1 MRGKVALVGSP
12 STGKST
18 IFNRIIG
25 ERKSIVSEEHGI
37 TRDRL
42 YAEAEWLGE
51 TFTLIDTGGLEIVNA
66 PFQKEIRAQVEYAI
80 DEADV
85 IIFLVDGKAGLTA
98 NDDYVRSL
106 LFKVKKK
113 VVLACNKID
122 DVDHMYRIY
131 DFYSLGFGEPI
142 AVSGA
147 HGIGLGDLLD
157 KVVKMLPKKS
167 PKAYDNAITFT
178 FIGRPNVGKSSL
190 TNAVLGS
197 DRVIVSNIEGT
208 TRDAIDQPFKRDGIN
223 YVAIDTAGLKKRG
236 KIYEAVDK
244 YAALRAM
251 DAIERASVVCLLVDA
266 STGIYEQD
274 KHVVGYAIEQNKPI
288 VIVVNKW
295 DLHSHEPDAQQKFT
309 EELRILFKFVD
320 YVPIVYLSAKN
331 RSGLKNLFDAID
343 KCFEDSNKRVP
354 TAILNEVVLNA
365 QIMNQAPDFN
375 GGRLKISYVSQVKA
389 QPPTFVFFVNN
400 PKFLHFSYERYIDNT
415 IRRTFNLDY
424 TPLKF
429 VFKSKIRRLKS
440 NEICCFR

>member
-106 LFKVKKK
+106 LFKAKKK

-320 YVPIVYLSAKN
+320 YAPIVYLSAKN

-429 VFKSKIRRLKS
+429 VFKSKNK
-440 NEICCFR
+440 EVEK

>member
-122 DVDHMYRIY
+122 DIDHMYRIY

-320 YVPIVYLSAKN
+320 YAPIVYLSAKN

-429 VFKSKIRRLKS
+429 VFKSKNK
-440 NEICCFR
+440 EVEK

>member
-113 VVLACNKID
+113 VVLVCNKID

-320 YVPIVYLSAKN
+320 YAPIVYLSAKN

-429 VFKSKIRRLKS
+429 VFKSKNK
-440 NEICCFR
+440 EVEK

>member
-1 MRGKVALVGSP
+1 MIGKVALVGSP

-18 IFNRIIG
+18 MFNRIIG

-106 LFKVKKK
+106 L
-113 VVLACNKID
+113 LACNKID

-274 KHVVGYAIEQNKPI
+274 KHVIGYAIEQNKPI

-320 YVPIVYLSAKN
+320 YAPIVYLSAKN

-429 VFKSKIRRLKS
+429 VFKSKNK
-440 NEICCFR
+440 EVEK

>member
-320 YVPIVYLSAKN
+320 YAPIVYLSAKN
-331 RSGLKNLFDAID
+331 RSGLKNLFDVID

-429 VFKSKIRRLKS
+429 VFKSKNK
-440 NEICCFR
+440 EVEK

>member
-266 STGIYEQD
+266 SIGIYEQD

-320 YVPIVYLSAKN
+320 YAPIVYLSAKN

-429 VFKSKIRRLKS
+429 VFKSKNK
-440 NEICCFR
+440 EVEK

>member
-208 TRDAIDQPFKRDGIN
+208 TRDAIDQPFKCDGIN

-320 YVPIVYLSAKN
+320 YAPIVYLSAKN

-429 VFKSKIRRLKS
+429 VFKSKNK
-440 NEICCFR
+440 EVEK

>member
-157 KVVKMLPKKS
+157 KVVKMLPKKT

-320 YVPIVYLSAKN
+320 YAPIVYLSAKN

-429 VFKSKIRRLKS
+429 VFKSKNK
-440 NEICCFR
+440 EVEK

>member
-25 ERKSIVSEEHGI
+25 KRKSIVSEEHGI

-320 YVPIVYLSAKN
+320 YAPIVYLSAKN

-429 VFKSKIRRLKS
+429 VFKSKNK
-440 NEICCFR
+440 EVEK

>member
-142 AVSGA
+142 TVSGA

-320 YVPIVYLSAKN
+320 YAPIVYLSAKN

-429 VFKSKIRRLKS
+429 VFKSKNK
-440 NEICCFR
+440 EVEK

>member
-85 IIFLVDGKAGLTA
+85 IIFLVD
-98 NDDYVRSL
+98 SL

-208 TRDAIDQPFKRDGIN
+208 TRDAIDKPFKRDGIN

-320 YVPIVYLSAKN
+320 YAPIVYLSAKN

-429 VFKSKIRRLKS
+429 VFKSKNK
-440 NEICCFR
+440 EVEK

>member
-51 TFTLIDTGGLEIVNA
+51 TFTLIDTSGLEIVNA

-320 YVPIVYLSAKN
+320 YAPIVYLSAKN

-429 VFKSKIRRLKS
+429 VFKSKNK
-440 NEICCFR
+440 EVEK

>member
-320 YVPIVYLSAKN
+320 YAPIVYLSAKN

-400 PKFLHFSYERYIDNT
+400 PKFLHFSYERYIYNT

-429 VFKSKIRRLKS
+429 VFKSKNK
-440 NEICCFR
+440 EVEK

>member
-320 YVPIVYLSAKN
+320 YAPIVYLSAKN

-375 GGRLKISYVSQVKA
+375 GGRLKISYVSQVKV

-429 VFKSKIRRLKS
+429 VFKSKNK
-440 NEICCFR
+440 EVEK

>member
-167 PKAYDNAITFT
+167 PKVYDNAITFT

-320 YVPIVYLSAKN
+320 YAPIVYLSAKN

-429 VFKSKIRRLKS
+429 VFKSKNK
-440 NEICCFR
+440 EVEK

>member
-113 VVLACNKID
+113 VVLVCNKID

-190 TNAVLGS
+190 TNAVIGS

-320 YVPIVYLSAKN
+320 YAPIVYLSAKN

-429 VFKSKIRRLKS
+429 VFKSKNK
-440 NEICCFR
+440 EVEK

>member
-85 IIFLVDGKAGLTA
+85 IIFLVDGKAGLTD

-178 FIGRPNVGKSSL
+178 LIGRPNVGKSSL

-320 YVPIVYLSAKN
+320 YAPIVYLSAKN

-429 VFKSKIRRLKS
+429 VFKSKNK
-440 NEICCFR
+440 EVEK

>member
-142 AVSGA
+142 AVSSA

-320 YVPIVYLSAKN
+320 YAPIVYLSAKN

-429 VFKSKIRRLKS
+429 VFKSKNK
-440 NEICCFR
+440 EVEK

>member
-320 YVPIVYLSAKN
+320 YAPIVYLSAKN

-343 KCFEDSNKRVP
+343 KCFEDSNKKVP

-429 VFKSKIRRLKS
+429 VFKSKNK
-440 NEICCFR
+440 EVEK

>member
-320 YVPIVYLSAKN
+320 YAPIVYLSAKN
-331 RSGLKNLFDAID
+331 KSGLKNLFDAID

-429 VFKSKIRRLKS
+429 VFKSKNK
-440 NEICCFR
+440 EVEK

>member
-223 YVAIDTAGLKKRG
+223 YVAIDTSGLKKRG

-320 YVPIVYLSAKN
+320 YAPIVYLSAKN

-429 VFKSKIRRLKS
+429 VFKSKNK
-440 NEICCFR
+440 EVEK

>member
-178 FIGRPNVGKSSL
+178 FIGRPNGGKSSL

-320 YVPIVYLSAKN
+320 YAPIVYLSAKN

-415 IRRTFNLDY
+415 IRKTFNLDY

-429 VFKSKIRRLKS
+429 VFKSKNK
-440 NEICCFR
+440 EVEK

>member
-122 DVDHMYRIY
+122 DVNHMYRIY

-320 YVPIVYLSAKN
+320 YAPIVYLSAKN

-429 VFKSKIRRLKS
+429 VFKSKNK
-440 NEICCFR
+440 EVEK

>member
-106 LFKVKKK
+106 LFKVKTK

-320 YVPIVYLSAKN
+320 YAPIVYLSAKN

-429 VFKSKIRRLKS
+429 VFKSKNK
-440 NEICCFR
+440 EVEK

>member
-320 YVPIVYLSAKN
+320 YAPIVYLSAKN

-429 VFKSKIRRLKS
+429 VFKSKNK
-440 NEICCFR
+440 EIEK

>member
-25 ERKSIVSEEHGI
+25 ERKSIVSEEPGI

-197 DRVIVSNIEGT
+197 DRVIVSKIEGT

-320 YVPIVYLSAKN
+320 YAPIVYLSAKN

-429 VFKSKIRRLKS
+429 VFKSKNK
-440 NEICCFR
+440 EVEK

>member
-157 KVVKMLPKKS
+157 KVVKMLPKES

-320 YVPIVYLSAKN
+320 YAPIVYLSAKN

-429 VFKSKIRRLKS
+429 VFKSKNK
-440 NEICCFR
+440 EVEK

>member
-295 DLHSHEPDAQQKFT
+295 DLHNHEPDAQQKFT

-320 YVPIVYLSAKN
+320 YAPIVYLSAKN

-429 VFKSKIRRLKS
+429 VFKSKNK
-440 NEICCFR
+440 EVEK

>member
-320 YVPIVYLSAKN
+320 YAPIVYLSAKN

-429 VFKSKIRRLKS
+429 VFKS
-440 NEICCFR
+440 

>member
-66 PFQKEIRAQVEYAI
+66 PFKKEIRAQVEYAI

-320 YVPIVYLSAKN
+320 YAPIVYLSAKN

-429 VFKSKIRRLKS
+429 VFKSKNK
-440 NEICCFR
+440 EVEK

>member
-197 DRVIVSNIEGT
+197 DRVIVSNIECT

-320 YVPIVYLSAKN
+320 YAPIVYLSAKN

-429 VFKSKIRRLKS
+429 VFKSKNK
-440 NEICCFR
+440 EVEK

>member
-320 YVPIVYLSAKN
+320 YAPIVYLSAKN

-375 GGRLKISYVSQVKA
+375 GGRLKIS
-389 QPPTFVFFVNN
+389 
-400 PKFLHFSYERYIDNT
+400 
-415 IRRTFNLDY
+415 
-424 TPLKF
+424 
-429 VFKSKIRRLKS
+429 
-440 NEICCFR
+440 